1 MDRKA
6 QKKGGP
12 RREGRWAG
20 QQFGGQQGTGQPLM
34 LGQLQEGLKNNARPH
49 LTAKQLSVAPAAS
62 RTVKENSAPASALT
76 GAGRSQMCTS
86 LPSVSICGGEEGKHA
101 KRQAIGLEEG

>member
-1 MDRKA
+1 M
-6 QKKGGP
+6 
-12 RREGRWAG
+12 EGSKE
-20 QQFGGQQGTGQPLM
+20 TGQPLM